1 VLASFIMLPLGTEM
15 PLVSPVSLVE
25 LMLVLLFAV
34 IALVL
39 LAQKINI
46 PYPIPLVIGGLL
58 LSLIPGL
65 PPVHLNPDLVFVMFL
80 PPLLYSAGLMTSW
93 RDFRANLKSILSLAI
108 GLVLLTIVVTAWFA
122 HHFVGLGW
130 GPAFVLGAII
140 APSDAVAATALA
152 QRLHIPQRLVTILEG
167 ESLVN
172 DTTSFVAYRF
182 AIAAVLTGV
191 FSLESASVKF
201 VLVGI
206 GGTLVGLVMGK
217 IATTVQSYLDDPP
230 VQTTLSLLTPFA
242 TYLAAEE
249 LGCSGVLAVVI
260 CGVYAGWR
268 SPEIISSRTRL
279 QVRPVWGL
287 VNFILNGL
295 IFILIGLQLPEVLQ
309 SLSGHSWGQMIGYA
323 SVILIP
329 VILVRLVWVFA
340 ASYIPR
346 VFSRKFCV
354 NNPLLNWRQ
363 VALVGWT
370 GMRGVDSLA
379 AALAVPLFV
388 KDGSS
393 FPGRD
398 LIFFLTFAVIFGTL
412 VLQGLSLA
420 PVIRWLQVVD
430 DHVLEKEEKKAR
442 LKANQA
448 ALKKLEE
455 IALSQPL
462 NTLTIQRLKV
472 EYEDRIAQL
481 ASETMEADDSS
492 RGLFTAEY
500 ESITRLTLEAE
511 REVILQLRND
521 RVINDE
527 VLRHIQRDIDLAEA
541 RLRQE
546 NS

>member
-1 VLASFIMLPLGTEM
+1 MLPLGTEM

-346 VFSRKFCV
+346 IFSRKFCV

>member
-1 VLASFIMLPLGTEM
+1 MLPLGTEM

-346 VFSRKFCV
+346 IFSRKFCV

-388 KDGSS
+388 KDGTP

-546 NS
+546 IS

>member
-1 VLASFIMLPLGTEM
+1 MLPLGAEM

-309 SLSGHSWGQMIGYA
+309 SLSGHSWGQMIGFA

-346 VFSRKFCV
+346 IFSRKFCV

>member
-1 VLASFIMLPLGTEM
+1 MLPLGTEM

>member
-1 VLASFIMLPLGTEM
+1 MLPLGTEM

-420 PVIRWLQVVD
+420 PVIRWLKVVD

>member
-1 VLASFIMLPLGTEM
+1 MLPLGTEM

-346 VFSRKFCV
+346 IFSRTFCV

-388 KDGSS
+388 KDGTP

-546 NS
+546 IS

>member
-1 VLASFIMLPLGTEM
+1 MLPLGTEM

-279 QVRPVWGL
+279 QVRPVRGL

-309 SLSGHSWGQMIGYA
+309 SLSGHSWGQMIGFA

-346 VFSRKFCV
+346 IFSRKFCV

>member
-1 VLASFIMLPLGTEM
+1 MLPLGTEM

-388 KDGSS
+388 KDGTP

>member
-1 VLASFIMLPLGTEM
+1 MLPLGTEM

-388 KDGSS
+388 KDGTP

-546 NS
+546 IS

>member
-1 VLASFIMLPLGTEM
+1 MLPLGTEM

-279 QVRPVWGL
+279 QVRPVRGL

-309 SLSGHSWGQMIGYA
+309 SLSGHSWGQMIGFA

-346 VFSRKFCV
+346 IFSRKFCV

-388 KDGSS
+388 KDGTP

>member
-1 VLASFIMLPLGTEM
+1 MLPLGTEM

-346 VFSRKFCV
+346 IFSRKFCV

-546 NS
+546 IS

>member
-1 VLASFIMLPLGTEM
+1 MMLPLAAEM
-15 PLVSPVSLVE
+15 PLASPVSLVE
-25 LMLVLLFAV
+25 LMLVLLIAV

-46 PYPIPLVIGGLL
+46 PSPIPLVIGGLL

-65 PPVHLNPDLVFVMFL
+65 PQVHLNPDLVFVMFL
-80 PPLLYSAGLMTSW
+80 PPLLYSAGLLTSW
-93 RDFRANLKSILSLAI
+93 RDFHANLKPILSLAI
-108 GLVLLTIVVTAWFA
+108 GLVLLTIMVAAWFA
-122 HHFVGLGW
+122 HHFVGLDW

-152 QRLHIPQRLVTILEG
+152 QRLHIPRRLVTILEG

-182 AIAAVLTGV
+182 AIAAVMTGV
-191 FSLESASVKF
+191 FSLGSASLKF

-206 GGTLVGLVMGK
+206 GGTLVGLVMGRVVT
-217 IATTVQSYLDDPP
+217 AVQRRLDDPP

-260 CGVYAGWR
+260 CGLYAGWR
-268 SPEIISSRTRL
+268 APEILSSRTRL
-279 QVRPVWGL
+279 RVRPVWDM

-309 SLSGHSWGQMIGYA
+309 SLSGHSWGQMIGFA
-323 SVILIP
+323 TIILIP
-329 VILVRLVWVFA
+329 VILVRLLWIFA

-346 VFSRKFCV
+346 VFSRQFCA
-354 NNPLLNWRQ
+354 NNPPLNWRQ
-363 VALVGWT
+363 VALIGWT

-379 AALAVPLFV
+379 AALAVPLVV
-388 KDGSS
+388 KDGSP

-420 PVIRWLQVVD
+420 PVIRWLKVVD
-430 DHVLEKEEKKAR
+430 DHALEKEEKKAR

-448 ALKKLEE
+448 ALSKLEE
-455 IALSQPL
+455 IAQSKPL
-462 NTLTIQRLKV
+462 HTLTIQRLKV
-472 EYEDRIAQL
+472 EYEDRIDQL
-481 ASETMEADDSS
+481 ESETMEDDESS

-500 ESITRLTLEAE
+500 ESLTRLTLETE
-511 REVILQLRND
+511 RQVILQLRND

-546 NS
+546 HS

>member
-1 VLASFIMLPLGTEM
+1 MLPLGAEM

-388 KDGSS
+388 KDGTP

-420 PVIRWLQVVD
+420 PVIRWLKVVD